1 MDEARYYRQTRTN
14 ALLRH
19 QANGRDEFYGSAAG
33 KREPTNDVMAY
44 MAGEDMDVEEL
55 TEAQA
60 CVRFF
65 QAPTAMDDIVTA
77 LLDDTCG
84 NLIQLSGRA

>member
-60 CVRFF
+60 CV
-65 QAPTAMDDIVTA
+65 QVIQPITA
-77 LLDDTCG
+77 LGRIDMAPWTTACG
-84 NLIQLSGRA
+84 NLIQMTGRA